1 MKRAEHHSDTQIR
14 PFAQAADY
22 EACLA
27 LQRATWGDDFRELVP
42 PALLQV
48 AQRVGGIAAG
58 AFDAGGRM
66 LGFVFG
72 LTGITAGEPVHWS
85 HMLAVRDDVRDR
97 GIGQQLKRWQRAQLC
112 RMGVRRMLWTYD
124 PLVARNA
131 HLNLNRLGARAVEY
145 VENMYGATPR
155 STTDSVI
162 GTDRFIVEW
171 RLDAP
176 EVQLD
181 AATLASEAPIVTAPV
196 TRDPRAAQPNLPAVP
211 EVRIEIPADVQRL
224 KLASADGAVAWR
236 LTTRRAFTHYL
247 PRGYTVAGVTAGDR
261 EDRRFYVLRAEASP

>member
-1 MKRAEHHSDTQIR
+1 MIRAERESDAQIR

-27 LQRATWGDDFRELVP
+27 LQRATWGEDFRELVP
-42 PALLQV
+42 PALLQI

-58 AFDAGGRM
+58 AFDSSGRM

-72 LTGITAGEPVHWS
+72 LTGVSAGEPVHWS
-85 HMLAVRDDVRDR
+85 HMLAVREDVRDR

-112 RMGVRRMLWTYD
+112 RLGVRRMLWTYD

-131 HLNLNRLGARAVEY
+131 HLNLNKLGAKVVEY
-145 VENMYGATPR
+145 VENMYGVNPLNK
-155 STTDSVI
+155 TDSVI

-171 RLDAP
+171 RLDGP
-176 EVQLD
+176 DVQLD
-181 AATLASEAPIVTAPV
+181 AAALVSEAPIVTAPV
-196 TRDPRAAQPNLPAVP
+196 TRDPRAPQPNLPAVP
-211 EVRIEIPADVQRL
+211 EVRVEVPADIQRL

-247 PRGYTVAGVTAGDR
+247 PRGYAVVGVTTGDR
-261 EDRRFYVLRAEASP
+261 EDRRFYVLRRETTP